1 MTLSN
6 TARLTRICDV
16 LHEDAYCLEAAQ
28 IRSWM
33 GGLSVLALT
42 KIDDMDTDSMWELCI
57 RLSSAMRLGD
67 NPLDTR
73 HRIAAVLA
81 DFTYRH
87 LNLHAIA

>member
-6 TARLTRICDV
+6 TARLTRIYDV

-33 GGLSVLALT
+33 DGLSVLALT
-42 KIDDMDTDSMWELCI
+42 KIDDMDTGILWDFYI
-57 RLSSAMRLGD
+57 RLSSAMLLGD

-73 HRIAAVLA
+73 ERIASVLA
-81 DFTYRH
+81 DFTDQH
-87 LNLHAIA
+87 LNFHAIV

>member
-6 TARLTRICDV
+6 TSRLIRICEV

-33 GGLSVLALT
+33 DGLSDLALT
-42 KIDDMDTDSMWELCI
+42 KIDDMDTDSMWELYI

-73 HRIAAVLA
+73 QRIAAVLA
-81 DFTYRH
+81 DFTDRH
-87 LNLHAIA
+87 LNFHAIV